1 MLVFNLLPA
10 APGDMPL
17 LPPPCPRPAL
27 KQRVALHETGAT
39 RETRELKE
47 LKKREPESARKK
59 T

>member
-1 MLVFNLLPA
+1 MLPA